1 MKITIYGGFYHVLA
15 RKSQHFSHMLCTII
29 LWKIC
34 LGFHDLPSMFCGR
47 TLTNAPSV
55 MQTAVSR
62 VYIYIKS
69 NGCAYVNKS

>member
-34 LGFHDLPSMFCGR
+34 LGFHDFPSMFRGR
-47 TLTNAPSV
+47 TFPSV

-62 VYIYIKS
+62 VYIYFKS
-69 NGCAYVNKS
+69 NGCADVNKS